1 MYILN
6 HVNLEKDESI
16 SSEPV
21 CLKSESSGEINCM
34 GILVKR
40 EMANEEFEGTEYY
53 QFVYFYGKSPVNF
66 NKRDYEKLAREYS
79 FDLDLEMISD
89 FRYCF
94 SEFSSFPGLG
104 TSQNK
109 KITNDNEIQLMQV
122 SQNNRFR

>member
-79 FDLDLEMISD
+79 FGACQEKCVSYSRYFFTRF
-89 FRYCF
+89 FRWA
-94 SEFSSFPGLG
+94 
-104 TSQNK
+104 
-109 KITNDNEIQLMQV
+109 
-122 SQNNRFR
+122 